1 MLPQR
6 DEIAGWKVGPVS
18 MTQSRKDVN
27 SLMETNSQRPRT
39 LIFSQR
45 NLSKILPFRCAH
57 FEFEDVISTV
67 DSVEMLAPRIDPS
80 TRRQTLTKQL
90 AYHTP
95 LALNPGIERT
105 SLGSDYELFFAI
117 CGNPTDLLR
126 VNAIGDWRGRCKK
139 AICLIDEVWAKEIQN
154 YRNFLR
160 MLARFDAVVLYYSQ
174 SVRPI
179 NQLVGE
185 RCIFLPP
192 GVDAIRF
199 SPCPNPPERPVDIY
213 SIGRRS
219 ATTHRAFLKMAAE
232 EGMFYLYDST
242 SADQVLDPIEHRM
255 LFANIAK
262 RSRYFIVNPG
272 LIDRPD
278 IRGTQIEIGNRYFE
292 AAASGSILLGER
304 PDNGEFEKYFDWPD
318 ALIELPYNSPHA
330 REVVTELDKQPE
342 RQFKMRQV
350 NIQQSLLRHDW
361 AYRWEAILK
370 VIDTPPLPQLEA
382 RKGQLRRLAE
392 CVSQDGTAPQTA
404 SPEVGMASAQLP

>member
-1 MLPQR
+1 
-6 DEIAGWKVGPVS
+6 
-18 MTQSRKDVN
+18 MTQSTSNLHGPVE
-27 SLMETNSQRPRT
+27 MTPERPRT

-57 FEFEDVISTV
+57 FEFEDVISAV
-67 DSVEMLAPRIDPS
+67 DSVEMLTPRFDPS
-80 TRRQTLTKQL
+80 TRRHTFAKQL

-95 LALNPGIERT
+95 FTLNPGIERM
-105 SLGSDYELFFAI
+105 SMRKDYEVFFAI

-126 VNAIGDWRGRCKK
+126 INALGDWRNSCKK
-139 AICLIDEVWAKEIQN
+139 AICLIDEVWMKEIQN
-154 YRNFLR
+154 YRNYLR
-160 MLARFDAVVLYYSQ
+160 MLERFDAVVLYYSQ
-174 SVRPI
+174 SVKPI
-179 NQLVGE
+179 NQLIGE

-199 SPCPNPPERPVDIY
+199 CPYPNPPARFVDIY
-213 SIGRRS
+213 SVGRRS
-219 ATTHRAFLKMAAE
+219 AVTHKAFLKMAAE
-232 EGMFYLYDST
+232 DGMFYLYDST

-255 LFANIAK
+255 LFANIGK

-304 PDNGEFEKYFDWPD
+304 PDNGEFEKFFDWPD
-318 ALIELPYNSPHA
+318 ALVDLPYNSPNA
-330 REVVTELDKQPE
+330 CDVVKELDRQPE
-342 RQFKMRQV
+342 RQFKMRQA

-370 VIDTPPLPQLEA
+370 VIGASPLPQMET
-382 RKGQLRRLAE
+382 RKGRLRQLAA
-392 CVSQDGTAPQTA
+392 QIGDA
-404 SPEVGMASAQLP
+404 SSAIAATSEIGANSAASLMS